1 MRFFFVACGTLL
13 FSAFVMLAGSG
24 LLFGL
29 IPLRAD
35 AEGFSDTAIGVLGSF
50 YFAGMLIGCLGAP
63 LLIRSVGHIR
73 VYAACA
79 AAATAMPLGLA
90 MFPEPVAW
98 ALMRMITGCCFAVIY
113 AIIESWLNERAS
125 NEIRGVV
132 LAVYNIINYAA
143 LAGGQQMLRLYEVQ
157 GFELFAVT
165 AILISVAA
173 IPVAL
178 TRTTAPTPPETASLR
193 PLWLFH
199 LSPVAFVGAFSV
211 GLANGAFWSL
221 TPVYITS
228 FGFGATGT
236 ADFATAVILGCVL
249 TLFPLGRLSDQVD
262 RRVIITVLAGISAA
276 VGLLLALSSWAGLDG
291 YWFILGMGAIYG
303 AVAMPIY
310 AITGAHGNDHAKP
323 SELVEVATGLL
334 LIYTFGAVIGPLVA
348 SQMLQM
354 IGPGALFAWTAGVH
368 AVLMAYAAWRMTRR
382 APVIEEYREPFAPTP
397 RTSTV
402 AVELSPLLYEDEG
415 GTDGAER
422 DDMDDPSAADR
433 DRAAQHAGGGAGDI
447 TAQ

>member
-50 YFAGMLIGCLGAP
+50 YFAGMLVGCLGAP

-262 RRVIITVLAGISAA
+262 RA
-276 VGLLLALSSWAGLDG
+276 SS
-291 YWFILGMGAIYG
+291 
-303 AVAMPIY
+303 
-310 AITGAHGNDHAKP
+310 
-323 SELVEVATGLL
+323 
-334 LIYTFGAVIGPLVA
+334 
-348 SQMLQM
+348 
-354 IGPGALFAWTAGVH
+354 
-368 AVLMAYAAWRMTRR
+368 
-382 APVIEEYREPFAPTP
+382 
-397 RTSTV
+397 
-402 AVELSPLLYEDEG
+402 
-415 GTDGAER
+415 
-422 DDMDDPSAADR
+422 
-433 DRAAQHAGGGAGDI
+433 
-447 TAQ
+447 